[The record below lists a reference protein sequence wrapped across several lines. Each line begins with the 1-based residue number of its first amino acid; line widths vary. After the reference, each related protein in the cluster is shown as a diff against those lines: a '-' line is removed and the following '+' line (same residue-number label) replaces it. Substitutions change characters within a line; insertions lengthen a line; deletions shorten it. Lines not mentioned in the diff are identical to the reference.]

1 MKVVRFKKLIRQVA
15 WEYRKSAGC
24 HLLMYDRPG
33 PWFEFYLLFLSSDL
47 LLTWPRSSISLR
59 YICQYSKGGRLKY
72 YNHVVPFDRKYFLVN
87 FCYQFSRSR
96 RYPCRLQPSG
106 AGRGDGKCSVGAGA
120 VAGADKQN
128 GVATRPRWFTANYT
142 AFKGKLKPKYWITA
156 SSSTNWHFS
165 FSLKRFVFEFCFQ
178 HCMRLPF
185 LVSNYV
191 SCWAASV
198 ITFIHPIAFLFNV
211 FLVVLFLPRKLF
223 VIGKNS
229 QIRSPVSKKT
239 PVQNPMSISSPT
251 VQGFVRPCPF
261 AGPTA

>member
-1 MKVVRFKKLIRQVA
+1 MSTR
-15 WEYRKSAGC
+15 
-24 HLLMYDRPG
+24 
-33 PWFEFYLLFLSSDL
+33 
-47 LLTWPRSSISLR
+47 
-59 YICQYSKGGRLKY
+59 KY

-87 FCYQFSRSR
+87 FCYQFSLSR

-106 AGRGDGKCSVGAGA
+106 AGRGDGKCSVGGA
-120 VAGADKQN
+120 SGEKQNN

-142 AFKGKLKPKYWITA
+142 AFKGKLKPKYWNTA

-198 ITFIHPIAFLFNV
+198 ITFIHPIAFWSMFFLLFCF
-211 FLVVLFLPRKLF
+211 FLGNSSSSGKIARYAVLCLKNACSKSDVNIFTNCAGFCPPLPFCQDR
-223 VIGKNS
+223 VA
-229 QIRSPVSKKT
+229 
-239 PVQNPMSISSPT
+239 
-251 VQGFVRPCPF
+251 